1 MLYCSIF
8 LACIFLE
15 NVCQSGHSGSLA
27 SMVDK
32 DAGATVGRGSMSRNK
47 EFVVGEEE
55 ALQARAAL
63 EKCTTCETAKDIL
76 V

>member
-1 MLYCSIF
+1 
-8 LACIFLE
+8 
-15 NVCQSGHSGSLA
+15 
-27 SMVDK
+27 MVDK

>member
-1 MLYCSIF
+1 
-8 LACIFLE
+8 
-15 NVCQSGHSGSLA
+15 
-27 SMVDK
+27 MVDK
-32 DAGATVGRGSMSRNK
+32 DAGAMDGRGSMSRNK

-63 EKCTTCETAKDIL
+63 EKCTTCQTAKDIL